1 MRHHARRAGS
11 VLALAVALAAC
22 QGPTA
27 PNPENGP
34 AFVGAGGATQNAALF
49 APYDPFARH
58 APKLADCAFRSRPQ
72 PPCALVELPVIG
84 QENPDPVVDTVMGR
98 VLATDPWM
106 SARVREILSALPEQ
120 DLWLFRP
127 ITAVVVGRDIRPSFY
142 SPYTGAI
149 YLDPADLWI
158 SEQERA
164 VISQAPDFRSA
175 YGLELQFRTP
185 WRYVKDRRYA
195 SRGFSGPRTLQ
206 EVVYI
211 AADLFYHELAHAN
224 DFLRPTRMASL
235 LPYQTIAEATLS
247 STNPRT
253 VNAELVAQRPLRSP
267 LLYHLAAVRFLGA
280 PLLPADRTYTPE
292 LVGAGFAAEAA
303 NDFYNYASVAE
314 DVAML
319 FEEVMMLRRFGIQR
333 DVAVT
338 NVPSLP
344 NPTSADYLVVWG
356 QRGRLGDPAV
366 RERARLVADGVFP
379 EGVLGPFLAGVP
391 PPVPMQTGRSWL
403 DNLALDSSGRVA
415 AMTLDERRQAAE
427 APVLLLPHRY

>member
-1 MRHHARRAGS
+1 MRTGS
-11 VLALAVALAAC
+11 GLALALAVGLLSAC
-22 QGPTA
+22 QGPTS
-27 PNPENGP
+27 PSPDNGP
-34 AFVGAGGATQNAALF
+34 AFVGAGGTQQNAASF
-49 APYDPFARH
+49 APYDPFARY
-58 APKLADCAFRSRPQ
+58 APMLAACAFRARPQ
-72 PPCALVELPVIG
+72 QPCNLIELPVIG
-84 QENPDPVVDTVMGR
+84 QENPDPVVDTIMGR

-106 SARVREILSALPEQ
+106 SARVREVLTALPEQ

-142 SPYTGAI
+142 SGYTGAI
-149 YLDPADLWI
+149 YLDPADLWVTD
-158 SEQERA
+158 QERA

-175 YGLELQFRTP
+175 FGLELRFRTP
-185 WRYVKDRRYA
+185 WRYVKDNRYA

-224 DFLRPTRMASL
+224 DYLRPTRIATL

-247 STNPRT
+247 PTNPRT
-253 VNAELVAQRPLRSP
+253 VNAELVAQRPLRST

-280 PLLPADRTYTPE
+280 PQVPADRAYTPDF
-292 LVGAGFAAEAA
+292 VGTSFAAEAA

-319 FEEVMMLRRFGIQR
+319 FEEVMMRRRFAIQR

-338 NVPSLP
+338 NVPSVA
-344 NPTSADYLVVWG
+344 NPTAADYLVVWG

-379 EGVLGPFLAGVP
+379 EGVLAPFLATVP

-403 DNLALDSSGRVA
+403 DNLALDEAGRLSTMSVA
-415 AMTLDERRQAAE
+415 ERRQAAE